1 MNNLKTK
8 QKRIGTLKDV
18 LRLTVIGLLTT
29 VLLSCEGPEGPEGP
43 VGPAGPQGPAGA
55 NGQDGTNG
63 TNGTNGSNGSD
74 GQDGQDGQNGAD
86 GNSYE
91 DYFNDFEEGSSAGMN
106 YYGDAN
112 WFIADK
118 DITGSVNDRDVN
130 TALVN
135 GDIGDS
141 QLIGLSLQL
150 NSEIDQVVEFDAWI
164 SSESCC
170 DYLIWYVNDVEEN
183 GIAGEGGPFHFT
195 FYVPAGTDS
204 ISFIYDKDISVSTGT
219 DNTHLDNIRI
229 TNYSATG
236 RMDFS
241 MPDLPS
247 GVRVLKDR
255 ESKN

>member
-8 QKRIGTLKDV
+8 QNRISTLENV
-18 LRLTVIGLLTT
+18 LRVTVIGLLTT
-29 VLLSCEGPEGPEGP
+29 VLLSCEGPDGPEGP
-43 VGPAGPQGPAGA
+43 IGPAGPQGTAGVD
-55 NGQDGTNG
+55 GQDGTNG

-74 GQDGQDGQNGAD
+74 GQDGAD

-91 DYFNDFEEGSSAGMN
+91 DYFNDFEEGSAAGMN
-106 YYGDAN
+106 FYGDAT
-112 WFIADK
+112 WFIANK
-118 DITGSVNDRDVN
+118 DITGGVTDKDVN

-170 DYLIWYVNDVEEN
+170 DYLIWYVNNVEEN

-204 ISFIYDKDISVSTGT
+204 ISFIYDKDGSVSTGT
-219 DNTHLDNIRI
+219 DNTHLDNLRI
-229 TNYSATG
+229 TNYSTTG
-236 RMDFS
+236 RKDFS
-241 MPDLPS
+241 MPDLPTS
-247 GVRVLKDR
+247 VRLLKER
-255 ESKN
+255 ENKN